1 MSTPP
6 FDAEGIEE
14 IESIPDGSGSGTGAT
29 EGDATEGDAT
39 EGAATEGDV
48 ASGTTSGGAPAE
60 SDTTAVPNK

>member
-29 EGDATEGDAT
+29 EGD
-39 EGAATEGDV
+39 V

>member
-14 IESIPDGSGSGTGAT
+14 IESIPDGSGSGTG
-29 EGDATEGDAT
+29 ATEGDAT